1 MSIRPLELSG
11 AFEIQL
17 FRHADERGTF
27 FKPFQE
33 NVLKDAGLFFE
44 VKESILSISAKNV
57 IRGMHFQTE
66 PNAQCKLVYCPQG
79 AILDVI
85 LDIRPNSNTFGKYVA
100 VELSAANGK
109 SLFIPEGFAHGFMAL
124 EDNSITS
131 YLMNRSYVPENDKG
145 ILYNSFGFQW
155 PAEPSMMSPRDQS
168 FPSLADALASGIL

>member
-1 MSIRPLELSG
+1 MSVRPLELSG

-17 FRHADERGTF
+17 FRHSDERGTF

-100 VELSAANGK
+100 VELSAANGI

-124 EDNSITS
+124 EENSITS
-131 YLMNRSYVPENDKG
+131 YLMNRSYVPESDKG
-145 ILYNSFGFQW
+145 ILFNSFGFEW
-155 PAEPSMMSPRDQS
+155 PSAPSMMSPRDQS